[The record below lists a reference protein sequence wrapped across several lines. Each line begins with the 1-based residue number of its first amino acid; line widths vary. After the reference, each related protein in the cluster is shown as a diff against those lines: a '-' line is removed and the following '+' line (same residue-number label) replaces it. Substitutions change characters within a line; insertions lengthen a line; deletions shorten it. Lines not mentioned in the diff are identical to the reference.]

1 MAKITLSKE
10 ELLYLD
16 DGLTLLADIPDDTA
30 KMVPGRHLA
39 PMAVSVASADLLLK
53 IGSAL
58 VYLADDWLPE
68 RDLDLSEEELCCIR
82 EVSQSNAIYFDKQV
96 GLSLKIKIYRT
107 LMISYTEELL
117 GESDIPLT
125 DIQDHIPPD
134 IQQRLDAY
142 HTLED
147 D

>member
-1 MAKITLSKE
+1 
-10 ELLYLD
+10 
-16 DGLTLLADIPDDTA
+16 
-30 KMVPGRHLA
+30 
-39 PMAVSVASADLLLK
+39 
-53 IGSAL
+53 
-58 VYLADDWLPE
+58 
-68 RDLDLSEEELCCIR
+68 
-82 EVSQSNAIYFDKQV
+82 
-96 GLSLKIKIYRT
+96 
-107 LMISYTEELL
+107 MISYTEELL

>member
-16 DGLTLLADIPDDTA
+16 DGLTLLADISDDTA
-30 KMVPGRHLA
+30 KQVPGRHLA
-39 PMAVSVASADLLLK
+39 PMAVSVASAELLLK

-58 VYLADDWLPE
+58 VYLADDGMAE
-68 RDLDLSEEELCCIR
+68 RELDLDEEELWCIR

-96 GLSLKIKIYRT
+96 GLSLRIKIYRT
-107 LMISYTEELL
+107 LMTSYTEQLL
-117 GESDIPLT
+117 GESDIALT
-125 DIQDHIPPD
+125 EN
-134 IQQRLDAY
+134 RLDAY